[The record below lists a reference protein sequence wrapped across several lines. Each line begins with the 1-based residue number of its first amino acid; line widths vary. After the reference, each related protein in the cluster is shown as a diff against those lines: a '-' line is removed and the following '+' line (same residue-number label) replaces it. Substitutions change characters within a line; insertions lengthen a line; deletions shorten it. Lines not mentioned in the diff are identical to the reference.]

1 MSQNV
6 KFPKDIVKK
15 VRCGQPIEAYG
26 LILYPIMM
34 EDYEEFLMCKDA
46 LAIMQGSLPA
56 KYLSMDFLSALFQMS
71 VDESQ
76 SDAPPDEKTA
86 AFQRVIRLFY
96 MALRLSDDEIE
107 RVAQNIVYKQNSQGN
122 LAIERIMIYQNGN
135 VAEITPVTFSRK
147 IRPLIAYQNA
157 IELPDESTNP
167 ELIRFRA
174 KIHEH
179 DESVKLKANTD
190 DLIASVAFQSATTT
204 RSLMEWTVR
213 EFEYRVKAIDRDK
226 RYTLCGQA
234 EMSGFASFKDGNPA
248 PSWQYDVDI
257 DMPDTTSLSEVGKKL
272 QGAGVKQK

>member
-1 MSQNV
+1 MSQNMH
-6 KFPKDIVKK
+6 FSKDIVKK

-26 LILYPIMM
+26 LTLYPIMM
-34 EDYEEFLMCKDA
+34 EDYDEYLMCKDA
-46 LAIMQGSLPA
+46 WAIMHGSLPA
-56 KYLSMDFLSALFQMS
+56 KYLNTDFLSALFAMS
-71 VDESQ
+71 LDETR
-76 SDAPPDEKTA
+76 DNVPPEERSA

-96 MALRLSDDEIE
+96 MALRLTDDEIE
-107 RVAQNIVYKQNSQGN
+107 QVAGDIVYKQVTDEVIGIGSITIHQSGK
-122 LAIERIMIYQNGN
+122 AT
-135 VAEITPVTFSRK
+135 EITPSLFSSK
-147 IRPLIAYQNA
+147 LRPLIAYQNA

-226 RYTLCGQA
+226 RFTLCGQA